1 MSIALDFITNEPL
14 PYSSPANH
22 HYMSESEHFH
32 RDITEFVTSHPHDVA
47 VKVFTIQLEHIFRT
61 LTTLY

>member
-1 MSIALDFITNEPL
+1 
-14 PYSSPANH
+14 
-22 HYMSESEHFH
+22 MSESEHFH